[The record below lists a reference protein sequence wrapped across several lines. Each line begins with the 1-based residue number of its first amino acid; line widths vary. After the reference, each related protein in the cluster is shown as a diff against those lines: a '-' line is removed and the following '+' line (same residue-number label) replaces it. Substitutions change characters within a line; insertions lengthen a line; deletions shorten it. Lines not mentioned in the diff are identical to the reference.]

1 MWGSRPKGIKARK
14 IWHKR
19 AMLVDPKKTKIS
31 IIYTSVPRTA
41 ENVEKIEPADS
52 RLGIADSSLETQN
65 AVGLAEN
72 SSVPSIYRDYFSQS
86 TELTSNVGTVDSDV
100 EVVESELESVE
111 PMVKS
116 VELEVVEAVDTDVS
130 VEDVVEEPILEDVD
144 LETGVSGSNVL
155 ETPAADSSLETQNAV
170 GLAEFTSVPSI
181 YRDYFSQSTEL
192 TSNVGT
198 VDSDVE
204 VVESELESVEPMVKS
219 VELEVVEAVDTD
231 VSVEDVVEE
240 PILEDVDLE
249 TDASDVSG
257 LVESGGIEEPKS
269 GTVKEGL
276 KIWPALADSELNVAE
291 ETDAYDATNFSF
303 SVMSVDLEPLNVKFL
318 RALEKTRKLWVN
330 DKQFAKIVKKMEKGK
345 NLKRKEF
352 DKVHTHLQNYFY
364 RQQRSCY

>member
-72 SSVPSIYRDYFSQS
+72 S
-86 TELTSNVGTVDSDV
+86 
-100 EVVESELESVE
+100 
-111 PMVKS
+111 
-116 VELEVVEAVDTDVS
+116 
-130 VEDVVEEPILEDVD
+130 
-144 LETGVSGSNVL
+144 
-155 ETPAADSSLETQNAV
+155 
-170 GLAEFTSVPSI
+170 SVPSI